1 MKAIDYNMDK
11 NIYLFV
17 KDNYKSFEFSDLILR
32 IVFLFLYNYFIIFL
46 VEITSPY
53 GYDSVSFL
61 SEDVL
66 PYTLVFTVL
75 AVFISIFIIIIYS
88 KKTLGSMTFIRG
100 LSYGY
105 ISLSLLICSLVR
117 YDGVM
122 VYFQD
127 TLSIILKLLFYILCC
142 ILYTIY
148 LYKKTIPNFSLNKNN
163 DKNKYI
169 WLAPCLVICFRN
181 LLSLFDNINVPE
193 ILTLLTYLLSSL
205 LLMVAIEFFMKTYYA
220 KKYSL

>member
-17 KDNYKSFEFSDLILR
+17 KDKYKSFEFSDLILR

-88 KKTLGSMTFIRG
+88 KKL
-100 LSYGY
+100 
-105 ISLSLLICSLVR
+105 
-117 YDGVM
+117 
-122 VYFQD
+122 
-127 TLSIILKLLFYILCC
+127 
-142 ILYTIY
+142 
-148 LYKKTIPNFSLNKNN
+148 
-163 DKNKYI
+163 
-169 WLAPCLVICFRN
+169 
-181 LLSLFDNINVPE
+181 
-193 ILTLLTYLLSSL
+193 
-205 LLMVAIEFFMKTYYA
+205 
-220 KKYSL
+220 